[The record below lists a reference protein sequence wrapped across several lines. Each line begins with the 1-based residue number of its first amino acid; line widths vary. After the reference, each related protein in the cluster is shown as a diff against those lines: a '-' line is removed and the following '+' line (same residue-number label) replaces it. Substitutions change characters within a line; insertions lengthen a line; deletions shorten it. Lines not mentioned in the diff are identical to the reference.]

1 MQSFHF
7 HLVSDATGET
17 LSALAKAALVQF
29 EGFDAIEHMHAMVRS
44 PKQMELVLG
53 TIERAPGPIMFT
65 LVNTQLRDQL
75 EAGCRALGVPTIAV
89 LDPLLNGLS
98 SYLGAESMGR
108 PGHQHQLDAEYF
120 DRIEAMAYTMAHDDG
135 IKTDDLHLADVI
147 LIGVSRTSK
156 TPTGIYLAN
165 RGLKVANVPLVPG
178 IPLPP
183 ELDGLTR
190 PMIVALTVAPDRLV
204 HVRKNRLLSLSET
217 SETDYADPEAVA
229 EEIALARRTFAKRRW
244 PVIDVTR
251 RSIEETAAAVYNLY
265 QKREAEKAADKSI
278 GGQAAE

>member
-1 MQSFHF
+1 MQTFHL

-17 LSALAKAALVQF
+17 LNALAKVALVQF
-29 EGFDAIEHMHAMVRS
+29 DGVDPIEHMHAMVRS
-44 PKQMELVLG
+44 EKQMALVLG
-53 TIERAPGPIMFT
+53 TIDRAPGLVMFT
-65 LVNTQLRDQL
+65 LVNPALRDQL
-75 EAGCRALGVPTIAV
+75 EAGCQRLGVPSIAV
-89 LDPLLNGLS
+89 LDPMLNSLS
-98 SYLGAESMGR
+98 AYLGAESQGR

-135 IKTDDLHLADVI
+135 IKTDDLHLADIIIV
-147 LIGVSRTSK
+147 GVSRTSK

-183 ELDGLTR
+183 ELDGLKR
-190 PMIVALTVAPDRLV
+190 PMIVALTAAPDRLV

-217 SETDYADPEAVA
+217 DDTDYVDPEAVA
-229 EEIALARRTFAKRRW
+229 EEIAQARKLFARNRW

-251 RSIEETAAAVYNLY
+251 RSIEETAAAIFNLY
-265 QKREAEKAADKSI
+265 QKRQAEA
-278 GGQAAE
+278 GHQAAE

>member
-1 MQSFHF
+1 MQTFHL

-17 LSALAKAALVQF
+17 LNALAKAALVQF
-29 EGFDAIEHMHAMVRS
+29 DGVDPIEHMHAMVRS
-44 PKQMELVLG
+44 EKQMELVLG
-53 TIERAPGPIMFT
+53 TIDRAPGLVMFT
-65 LVNTQLRDQL
+65 LVNPALRDQL
-75 EAGCRALGVPTIAV
+75 EAGCQRLGVPSIAV
-89 LDPLLNGLS
+89 LDPMLNSLS
-98 SYLGAESMGR
+98 AYLGAESQGR

-135 IKTDDLHLADVI
+135 IKTDDLHLADIIIV
-147 LIGVSRTSK
+147 GVSRTSK

-183 ELDGLTR
+183 ELDGLKR
-190 PMIVALTVAPDRLV
+190 PMIVALTAAPDRLV

-217 SETDYADPEAVA
+217 DDTDYVDPEAVA
-229 EEIALARRTFAKRRW
+229 HEITEARKLFARNRW

-251 RSIEETAAAVYNLY
+251 RSIEETAAAIFNLY
-265 QKREAEKAADKSI
+265 QKRQAEA
-278 GGQAAE
+278 GHQAAE